1 MEDKINLKREN
12 NSLIDY
18 YLAIKPLINIF
29 ECGDAG
35 VIKEFERKIF
45 FALIDVLGH
54 GSEARQLAVT
64 VQEFLEKNYNR
75 EPVEIIKV
83 LDEHIKGSRGLVIGI
98 GLLDLETNLLK
109 YAGMGNISLKIC
121 DSSSRNFK
129 HIISKDGIV
138 GYTISTPRQ
147 ETVKFSEKEV
157 IVVYT
162 DGIKEHFGL
171 EGCSKLLDKD
181 AKTIATQIIQ
191 KFSRKTDDA
200 ACIVLKYKN
209 IKEMS

>member
-1 MEDKINLKREN
+1 LSAIKEK

-35 VIKEFERKIF
+35 VIKEFEGKIF

-54 GSEARQLAVT
+54 GRTAHTLAVT
-64 VQEFLEKNYNR
+64 AQEFLEKNYNR
-75 EPVEIIKV
+75 EPVEIIKG
-83 LDEHIKGSRGLVIGI
+83 LHGHIKGGRGLVAGI
-98 GLLDLETNLLK
+98 GLLDLKTNLLK

-121 DSSSRNFK
+121 DLGSRNFK
-129 HIISKDGIV
+129 HIISKDGIM

-147 ETVKFSEKEV
+147 ETVKFSGKEV
-157 IVVYT
+157 VVVYT

-171 EGCSKLLDKD
+171 EGCPNLLDKD
-181 AKTIATQIIQ
+181 AKIIAIQIIQ

-200 ACIVLKYKN
+200 ACIVIKYK
-209 IKEMS
+209 I